1 MDNTMIDNIVSIL
14 KSGKSLPSS
23 YQEVLF
29 PVNNKEYTL
38 QYKDKKS
45 KEQILSVGDEPQAV
59 PFQIEKEFNCTD
71 GEWQNLLICGDN
83 YQALKTI
90 YENRDELIQDKVK
103 GKVKLIYIDPPF
115 ATDNDFVSKDG
126 AKAYSDKVKDAEF
139 IEFLRE
145 RLILAKEILAPDGTI
160 YVHLDSKKSHYIKVI
175 LDEIFTEFEFAEIMW
190 LCGLMGSGNY
200 YPKAHEVIYC
210 YKAKGATFNP
220 PHRLGLSTRITKAL
234 QKDENGWYYTRGR
247 EGTPGGPNAKRYL
260 KTYVC
265 DNPDFTK
272 QQAINYANETRK
284 QTAWSVWIGK
294 KDLAK
299 AYNDYPVGTYAYRAN
314 KSVDYPTQKPIEL
327 LERIINASS
336 NPGDIVMDFFAGSG
350 TTLVAAEKLGR
361 RWIGC
366 DIGKLSIYTIQR
378 RLLTMGRQA
387 EPFCLVN
394 AGCYNLNAVFELE
407 KEKYYTFV
415 LDLFHIDRKKY
426 RINGITVDG
435 KRRGDW
441 VKVFTIVNQYRSRKN
456 EAIIRNMSNELV
468 FNNGETEMDKL
479 PTFKEIVAF
488 IKKSMQ
494 EANISGNELT
504 AVNIEKING
513 KFTGLLRKKRTSA
526 GFESKVKGPIS
537 MNTTDMERSSARYSS
552 LRNGVVVFY
561 TNSYDT
567 EISADEKEVLDQFR
581 DDFPGKLFKQKN
593 VFDFKTP
600 LNIVFTTRDPEFKF
614 VEVLTKTSVAQKID
628 AWVKS
633 RDVGFYK
640 ISYLLKRGSHP
651 KEFNPDFFIK
661 VGNRIAVIE
670 TKMNNDITLENYSKM
685 VDAKKHF
692 ATLNEELQKI
702 NSDIRYSFNILS
714 PSSYPDFEAKLIDGS
729 YFSGFNS
736 EIEIQLQE
744 TYKNKNDTT
753 F

>member
-1 MDNTMIDNIVSIL
+1 MDITMIDNIVNIL

-38 QYKDKKS
+38 QYKDKKL

-59 PFQIEKEFNCTD
+59 PFQIEKEFNCSNT
-71 GEWQNLLICGDN
+71 EWRNLLICGDN

-90 YENRDELIQDKVK
+90 YENKDELIKDKVK
-103 GKVKLIYIDPPF
+103 GKVNLIYIDPPF

-175 LDEIFTEFEFAEIMW
+175 LDEIFAEFEFAEIMW

-247 EGTPGGPNAKRYL
+247 EGTPGGPNAKRCL

-265 DNPDFTK
+265 DNPNFTK
-272 QQAINYANETRK
+272 EQAIDYANETRK

-378 RLLTMGRQA
+378 RLLTMGVQA
-387 EPFCLVN
+387 KPFCLVN
-394 AGCYNLNAVFELE
+394 AGCYNLNAVFELG
-407 KEKYYTFV
+407 KEKYYNFV
-415 LDLFHIDRKKY
+415 LDLFHIDKKKY
-426 RINGITVDG
+426 SINGIPVDG

-441 VKVFTIVNQYRSRKN
+441 VKVFTFQDFEDNT
-456 EAIIRNMSNELV
+456 AIDIGYLNELHTQIGGKIGKRFYLIAPEMNVDIIGDYYKIGDVKYYLLRIPYQVIAELHKLEFKKLQQPNNKEKVNSIENSVGFYFNEMPEVKTHLECDDKKVNIVIDSVASPYIKLDKNNKVIEDILAMVLIDSSDNNNFIMQDV
-468 FNNGETEMDKL
+468 FFADDIKTDNGYLVTIDKSGL
-479 PTFKEIVAF
+479 LSKR
-488 IKKSMQ
+488 IKV
-494 EANISGNELT
+494 IYIDIFGNE
-504 AVNIEKING
+504 
-513 KFTGLLRKKRTSA
+513 F
-526 GFESKVKGPIS
+526 
-537 MNTTDMERSSARYSS
+537 
-552 LRNGVVVFY
+552 
-561 TNSYDT
+561 
-567 EISADEKEVLDQFR
+567 KEVL
-581 DDFPGKLFKQKN
+581 
-593 VFDFKTP
+593 
-600 LNIVFTTRDPEFKF
+600 
-614 VEVLTKTSVAQKID
+614 EV
-628 AWVKS
+628 
-633 RDVGFYK
+633 
-640 ISYLLKRGSHP
+640 
-651 KEFNPDFFIK
+651 
-661 VGNRIAVIE
+661 
-670 TKMNNDITLENYSKM
+670 
-685 VDAKKHF
+685 
-692 ATLNEELQKI
+692 
-702 NSDIRYSFNILS
+702 
-714 PSSYPDFEAKLIDGS
+714 
-729 YFSGFNS
+729 
-736 EIEIQLQE
+736 
-744 TYKNKNDTT
+744 
-753 F
+753 

>member
-1 MDNTMIDNIVSIL
+1 MDNVIIDNIVSIL
-14 KSGKSLPSS
+14 KSGKNLPSS
-23 YQEVLF
+23 YQEILF

-45 KEQILSVGDEPQAV
+45 KEQILSVGEEPQAV
-59 PFQIEKEFNCTD
+59 PFQIEKEFNCNDT
-71 GEWQNLLICGDN
+71 EWKNLLICGDN

-90 YENRDELIQDKVK
+90 YENRDELIRDKVK
-103 GKVKLIYIDPPF
+103 DKVKLIYIDPPF

-220 PHRLGLSTRITKAL
+220 PYRLGLSTRITKAL

-265 DNPDFTK
+265 DNPSFTK
-272 QQAINYANETRK
+272 QQAIDYANETRK

-327 LERIINASS
+327 LERIVNASS

-378 RLLTMGRQA
+378 RLLTMGKLS

-394 AGCYNLNAVFELE
+394 AGCYNLNAVFKLE
-407 KEKYYTFV
+407 KEKYYNFV
-415 LDLFHIDRKKY
+415 LDLFHIDKKKY
-426 RINGITVDG
+426 SINGISVDG

-441 VKVFTIVNQYRSRKN
+441 VKVFTFQDFEDNT
-456 EAIIRNMSNELV
+456 AIDVAYLNELHIQIGGRIGKRFYLIAPEMNV
-468 FNNGETEMDKL
+468 DIIGDYYKIGDVKYYLLRIPYQIIAELHKLEFKKLQQPNNKEKVNSIENSVGFYFNEMPEVKTRLECDDKKVNIVIDSVASPYIKL
-479 PTFKEIVAF
+479 DKNNKEIKEILEMVLIDSSDNNNF
-488 IKKSMQ
+488 IMQDVFFADDIKTENGYLVTIDKS
-494 EANISGNELT
+494 NLLSKHIKVIYIDIFGNE
-504 AVNIEKING
+504 
-513 KFTGLLRKKRTSA
+513 F
-526 GFESKVKGPIS
+526 
-537 MNTTDMERSSARYSS
+537 
-552 LRNGVVVFY
+552 
-561 TNSYDT
+561 
-567 EISADEKEVLDQFR
+567 KEVL
-581 DDFPGKLFKQKN
+581 
-593 VFDFKTP
+593 
-600 LNIVFTTRDPEFKF
+600 
-614 VEVLTKTSVAQKID
+614 EV
-628 AWVKS
+628 
-633 RDVGFYK
+633 
-640 ISYLLKRGSHP
+640 
-651 KEFNPDFFIK
+651 
-661 VGNRIAVIE
+661 
-670 TKMNNDITLENYSKM
+670 
-685 VDAKKHF
+685 
-692 ATLNEELQKI
+692 
-702 NSDIRYSFNILS
+702 
-714 PSSYPDFEAKLIDGS
+714 
-729 YFSGFNS
+729 
-736 EIEIQLQE
+736 
-744 TYKNKNDTT
+744 
-753 F
+753 

>member
-59 PFQIEKEFNCTD
+59 PFQIEKEFNCAD
-71 GEWQNLLICGDN
+71 VEWKNLLICGDN

-90 YENRDELIQDKVK
+90 YENRDELIKDKVK

-175 LDEIFTEFEFAEIMW
+175 LDEIFAEFEFAEIMW

-247 EGTPGGPNAKRYL
+247 EGTPGGPNAKRCL

-265 DNPDFTK
+265 DNPNFTK
-272 QQAINYANETRK
+272 QQAIDYANETRK

-294 KDLAK
+294 KELAK

-394 AGCYNLNAVFELE
+394 AGCYNLDAVFELE
-407 KEKYYTFV
+407 KEKYYNFV

-426 RINGITVDG
+426 SINGIPVDG

-441 VKVFTIVNQYRSRKN
+441 VKVFTFQDFEDNT
-456 EAIIRNMSNELV
+456 AIDIGYLNELHTQIGGKIGKRFYLIAPEMNVDIIGDYYKIGDVKYYLLRIPYQVIAELHKLEFKKLQQPNNKEKVNSIENSVGFYFNEMPEVKTHLECDDKTVNIVIDSVASPYIKLDKNNKVIEDILAMVLIDSSDNNNFIMQDV
-468 FNNGETEMDKL
+468 FFADDIKTDNGYLVTIDKSGL
-479 PTFKEIVAF
+479 LSKR
-488 IKKSMQ
+488 IKV
-494 EANISGNELT
+494 IYIDIFGNE
-504 AVNIEKING
+504 
-513 KFTGLLRKKRTSA
+513 F
-526 GFESKVKGPIS
+526 
-537 MNTTDMERSSARYSS
+537 
-552 LRNGVVVFY
+552 
-561 TNSYDT
+561 
-567 EISADEKEVLDQFR
+567 KEVL
-581 DDFPGKLFKQKN
+581 
-593 VFDFKTP
+593 
-600 LNIVFTTRDPEFKF
+600 
-614 VEVLTKTSVAQKID
+614 EV
-628 AWVKS
+628 
-633 RDVGFYK
+633 
-640 ISYLLKRGSHP
+640 
-651 KEFNPDFFIK
+651 
-661 VGNRIAVIE
+661 
-670 TKMNNDITLENYSKM
+670 
-685 VDAKKHF
+685 
-692 ATLNEELQKI
+692 
-702 NSDIRYSFNILS
+702 
-714 PSSYPDFEAKLIDGS
+714 
-729 YFSGFNS
+729 
-736 EIEIQLQE
+736 
-744 TYKNKNDTT
+744 
-753 F
+753 

>member
-59 PFQIEKEFNCTD
+59 PFQIEKEFNCAD
-71 GEWQNLLICGDN
+71 AEWKNLLICGDN

-90 YENRDELIQDKVK
+90 YENRDELIKDKVK

-175 LDEIFTEFEFAEIMW
+175 LDEIFAEFEFAEIMW

-247 EGTPGGPNAKRYL
+247 EGTPGGPNAKRCL

-272 QQAINYANETRK
+272 QQAIDYANETRK

-426 RINGITVDG
+426 RINGIPVDG

-441 VKVFTIVNQYRSRKN
+441 VKVFTFQDFEDNT
-456 EAIIRNMSNELV
+456 AIDVGYLNELHAQIGGKIGKRFYLIAPEMNV
-468 FNNGETEMDKL
+468 DIIGDYYKIDDVKYYLLRIPYQVIAELHKLEFKKLQQPNNKEKVNSIENSVGFYFNEMPEVKTHLECDDK
-479 PTFKEIVAF
+479 K
-488 IKKSMQ
+488 
-494 EANISGNELT
+494 ANIVIDSVASPYIKLDKNNKVIEEILAMVLIDSSDNNNFIMQDVFFADDIKTENGYLVTIDKSSLLSKRIKVIYIDIFGNE
-504 AVNIEKING
+504 
-513 KFTGLLRKKRTSA
+513 F
-526 GFESKVKGPIS
+526 
-537 MNTTDMERSSARYSS
+537 
-552 LRNGVVVFY
+552 
-561 TNSYDT
+561 
-567 EISADEKEVLDQFR
+567 KEVL
-581 DDFPGKLFKQKN
+581 
-593 VFDFKTP
+593 
-600 LNIVFTTRDPEFKF
+600 
-614 VEVLTKTSVAQKID
+614 EV
-628 AWVKS
+628 
-633 RDVGFYK
+633 
-640 ISYLLKRGSHP
+640 
-651 KEFNPDFFIK
+651 
-661 VGNRIAVIE
+661 
-670 TKMNNDITLENYSKM
+670 
-685 VDAKKHF
+685 
-692 ATLNEELQKI
+692 
-702 NSDIRYSFNILS
+702 
-714 PSSYPDFEAKLIDGS
+714 
-729 YFSGFNS
+729 
-736 EIEIQLQE
+736 
-744 TYKNKNDTT
+744 
-753 F
+753 

>member
-1 MDNTMIDNIVSIL
+1 MDNNIIDNIVSIL
-14 KSGKSLPSS
+14 KSGKNLPSS
-23 YQEVLF
+23 YQEILF

-45 KEQILSVGDEPQAV
+45 KEQILSVGEEPQAV
-59 PFQIEKEFNCTD
+59 PFQIEKEFNCND
-71 GEWQNLLICGDN
+71 IDWKNILICGDN

-90 YENRDELIQDKVK
+90 YENKDELIRDKVK
-103 GKVKLIYIDPPF
+103 DKVKLIYIDPPF

-145 RLILAKEILAPDGTI
+145 RLILAKEILAPNGTI

-175 LDEIFTEFEFAEIMW
+175 LDEIFTEFEFAEIIW
-190 LCGLMGSGNY
+190 LCGLMGNGNY
-200 YPKAHEVIYC
+200 FPKAHEVIYC

-265 DNPDFTK
+265 DNPSFTK
-272 QQAINYANETRK
+272 QQAIDYANETRK

-378 RLLTMGRQA
+378 RLLTMERPA

-407 KEKYYTFV
+407 KEKYYNFV
-415 LDLFHIDRKKY
+415 LDLFHIDKKKY
-426 RINGITVDG
+426 SINGIPVDG

-441 VKVFTIVNQYRSRKN
+441 VKVFTFQDFEDNT
-456 EAIIRNMSNELV
+456 AIDVAYLNELHTQIGGKIGKRFYLIAPEMNV
-468 FNNGETEMDKL
+468 DIIGDYYKIDDVKYYLLRIPYQIIAELHKLEFKKLQQPNNKEKVNSIENSVGFYFNEMPEVKTHLECDDKKVNIVIDSVASPYIKL
-479 PTFKEIVAF
+479 DKNNKEIKEILAMVLIDSSDNNNF
-488 IKKSMQ
+488 IMQDVFFADDIKTENGYLVTIDKSSLQ
-494 EANISGNELT
+494 SKHIKVIYIDIFGNE
-504 AVNIEKING
+504 
-513 KFTGLLRKKRTSA
+513 F
-526 GFESKVKGPIS
+526 
-537 MNTTDMERSSARYSS
+537 
-552 LRNGVVVFY
+552 
-561 TNSYDT
+561 
-567 EISADEKEVLDQFR
+567 KEVL
-581 DDFPGKLFKQKN
+581 G
-593 VFDFKTP
+593 
-600 LNIVFTTRDPEFKF
+600 E
-614 VEVLTKTSVAQKID
+614 
-628 AWVKS
+628 
-633 RDVGFYK
+633 
-640 ISYLLKRGSHP
+640 
-651 KEFNPDFFIK
+651 
-661 VGNRIAVIE
+661 
-670 TKMNNDITLENYSKM
+670 
-685 VDAKKHF
+685 
-692 ATLNEELQKI
+692 
-702 NSDIRYSFNILS
+702 
-714 PSSYPDFEAKLIDGS
+714 
-729 YFSGFNS
+729 
-736 EIEIQLQE
+736 
-744 TYKNKNDTT
+744 
-753 F
+753 

>member
-59 PFQIEKEFNCTD
+59 PFQIEKEFNCAD
-71 GEWQNLLICGDN
+71 AEWKNLLICGDN

-90 YENRDELIQDKVK
+90 YENRDELIKDKVK

-175 LDEIFTEFEFAEIMW
+175 LDEIFAEFEFAEIMW

-247 EGTPGGPNAKRYL
+247 EGTPGGPNAKRCL

-265 DNPDFTK
+265 DNPNFTK
-272 QQAINYANETRK
+272 QQAIDYANETRK

-294 KDLAK
+294 KELAK

-407 KEKYYTFV
+407 REKYYNFV

-426 RINGITVDG
+426 SINGIPVDG

-441 VKVFTIVNQYRSRKN
+441 VKVFTFQDFEDNT
-456 EAIIRNMSNELV
+456 AIDIGYLNELHTQIGGKIGKRFYLIAPEMNVDIIGDYYKIGDVKYYLLRIPYQVIAELHKLEFKKLQQPNNKEKVNSIENSVGFYFNEMPEVKTHLECDDKKVNIVIDSVASPYIKLDKNNKVIEDILAMVLVDSSDNNNFIMQDV
-468 FNNGETEMDKL
+468 FFADDIKTDNGYLVTIDKSGL
-479 PTFKEIVAF
+479 LSKR
-488 IKKSMQ
+488 IKV
-494 EANISGNELT
+494 IYIDIFGNE
-504 AVNIEKING
+504 
-513 KFTGLLRKKRTSA
+513 F
-526 GFESKVKGPIS
+526 
-537 MNTTDMERSSARYSS
+537 
-552 LRNGVVVFY
+552 
-561 TNSYDT
+561 
-567 EISADEKEVLDQFR
+567 KEVL
-581 DDFPGKLFKQKN
+581 
-593 VFDFKTP
+593 
-600 LNIVFTTRDPEFKF
+600 
-614 VEVLTKTSVAQKID
+614 EV
-628 AWVKS
+628 
-633 RDVGFYK
+633 
-640 ISYLLKRGSHP
+640 
-651 KEFNPDFFIK
+651 
-661 VGNRIAVIE
+661 
-670 TKMNNDITLENYSKM
+670 
-685 VDAKKHF
+685 
-692 ATLNEELQKI
+692 
-702 NSDIRYSFNILS
+702 
-714 PSSYPDFEAKLIDGS
+714 
-729 YFSGFNS
+729 
-736 EIEIQLQE
+736 
-744 TYKNKNDTT
+744 
-753 F
+753 

>member
-1 MDNTMIDNIVSIL
+1 MDNVVVENIISIL
-14 KSGKSLPSS
+14 QSGKSLPSS

-59 PFQIEKEFNCTD
+59 PFQIEKEFNCSD
-71 GEWQNLLICGDN
+71 VKWKNLLICGDN
-83 YQALKTI
+83 YQALKTM
-90 YENRDELIQDKVK
+90 YENKDELIKDKVK

-175 LDEIFTEFEFAEIMW
+175 LDEIFAEFEFAEIMW

-247 EGTPGGPNAKRYL
+247 EGTPGGPNAKRCL

-265 DNPDFTK
+265 DNPNFTK
-272 QQAINYANETRK
+272 QQAIDYANETRK
-284 QTAWSVWIGK
+284 QPAWSVWIGK

-378 RLLTMGRQA
+378 RLLITGVQA
-387 EPFCLVN
+387 KPFCLVN
-394 AGCYNLNAVFELE
+394 AGCYNLNSVFELE
-407 KEKYYTFV
+407 KEKYYNFV

-426 RINGITVDG
+426 SINGIPVDG

-441 VKVFTIVNQYRSRKN
+441 VKVFTFQDFDDNT
-456 EAIIRNMSNELV
+456 AIDVGYLNELHTQIGSKIGRRFYLIAPEMNV
-468 FNNGETEMDKL
+468 DIIGDYYKIGDVKYYLLRIPYQVIAELHKLEFKKLQQPNNKEKVNSIENSVGFYFNEMPEVKTHLECD
-479 PTFKEIVAF
+479 A
-488 IKKSMQ
+488 KK
-494 EANISGNELT
+494 ANIVIDSVASPYIKLDKNNKVIDEILAMVLIDSSDNNNFIMQDVFFADDIKTDSGYLVTINKSNLLSKRIKVIYIDIFGNE
-504 AVNIEKING
+504 
-513 KFTGLLRKKRTSA
+513 F
-526 GFESKVKGPIS
+526 
-537 MNTTDMERSSARYSS
+537 
-552 LRNGVVVFY
+552 
-561 TNSYDT
+561 
-567 EISADEKEVLDQFR
+567 KEVL
-581 DDFPGKLFKQKN
+581 
-593 VFDFKTP
+593 
-600 LNIVFTTRDPEFKF
+600 
-614 VEVLTKTSVAQKID
+614 EV
-628 AWVKS
+628 
-633 RDVGFYK
+633 
-640 ISYLLKRGSHP
+640 
-651 KEFNPDFFIK
+651 
-661 VGNRIAVIE
+661 
-670 TKMNNDITLENYSKM
+670 
-685 VDAKKHF
+685 
-692 ATLNEELQKI
+692 
-702 NSDIRYSFNILS
+702 
-714 PSSYPDFEAKLIDGS
+714 
-729 YFSGFNS
+729 
-736 EIEIQLQE
+736 
-744 TYKNKNDTT
+744 
-753 F
+753 

>member
-1 MDNTMIDNIVSIL
+1 MDITMIDNIVSIL

-59 PFQIEKEFNCTD
+59 PFQIEKEFNCANT
-71 GEWQNLLICGDN
+71 EWKNLLICGDN

-90 YENRDELIQDKVK
+90 YENRDELIKDKVK

-145 RLILAKEILAPDGTI
+145 RLILAKEILAPNGTI

-175 LDEIFTEFEFAEIMW
+175 LDEIFAEFEFAEIMW

-210 YKAKGATFNP
+210 YRAKGATFNP

-247 EGTPGGPNAKRYL
+247 EGTPGGPNAKRCL

-265 DNPDFTK
+265 DNPNFTK
-272 QQAINYANETRK
+272 EQAIDYANETRK

-407 KEKYYTFV
+407 KEKYYNFV

-426 RINGITVDG
+426 SISGIPVDG

-441 VKVFTIVNQYRSRKN
+441 VKVFTFQDFEDNT
-456 EAIIRNMSNELV
+456 AIDIEYLNELHTQIGGKIGKRFYLIAPEMNVDIIGDYYKIGDIKYYLLRIPYQVIAELHKLEFKKLQQPNNKEKVNSIENSVGFYFNEMPEVKTHLECDDKKVNIVIDSVASPYIKLDKNNKVIEDILAMVLIDSSDNNNFIMQDV
-468 FNNGETEMDKL
+468 FFADDIKSDTGYLVTIDKSGL
-479 PTFKEIVAF
+479 LSKR
-488 IKKSMQ
+488 IKV
-494 EANISGNELT
+494 IYIDIFGNE
-504 AVNIEKING
+504 
-513 KFTGLLRKKRTSA
+513 F
-526 GFESKVKGPIS
+526 
-537 MNTTDMERSSARYSS
+537 
-552 LRNGVVVFY
+552 
-561 TNSYDT
+561 
-567 EISADEKEVLDQFR
+567 KEVL
-581 DDFPGKLFKQKN
+581 
-593 VFDFKTP
+593 
-600 LNIVFTTRDPEFKF
+600 
-614 VEVLTKTSVAQKID
+614 EV
-628 AWVKS
+628 
-633 RDVGFYK
+633 
-640 ISYLLKRGSHP
+640 
-651 KEFNPDFFIK
+651 
-661 VGNRIAVIE
+661 
-670 TKMNNDITLENYSKM
+670 
-685 VDAKKHF
+685 
-692 ATLNEELQKI
+692 
-702 NSDIRYSFNILS
+702 
-714 PSSYPDFEAKLIDGS
+714 
-729 YFSGFNS
+729 
-736 EIEIQLQE
+736 
-744 TYKNKNDTT
+744 
-753 F
+753 

>member
-1 MDNTMIDNIVSIL
+1 MDITMIDNIVSIL

-59 PFQIEKEFNCTD
+59 PFQIEKEFNCANT
-71 GEWQNLLICGDN
+71 EWKNLLICGDN

-90 YENRDELIQDKVK
+90 YENRDELIKDKVK

-175 LDEIFTEFEFAEIMW
+175 LDEIFAEIEFAEIMW

-210 YKAKGATFNP
+210 YRAKGATFNP

-247 EGTPGGPNAKRYL
+247 EGTPGGPNAKRCL

-265 DNPDFTK
+265 DNPNFTK
-272 QQAINYANETRK
+272 EQAIDYANETRK

-407 KEKYYTFV
+407 KEKYYNFV

-426 RINGITVDG
+426 SINGIPVDG

-441 VKVFTIVNQYRSRKN
+441 VKVFTFQDFEDNT
-456 EAIIRNMSNELV
+456 AIDIEYLNELHTQIGGKIGKRFYLIAPEMNVDIIGDYYKIGDVKYYLLRIPYQVIAELHKLEFKKLQQPNNKEKVNSIENSVGFYFNEMPEVKTHLECDDKKVNIVIDSVASPYIKLDKNNKVIEDILAMVLIDSSDNNNFIMQDV
-468 FNNGETEMDKL
+468 FFADDIKNDNGYLVTIDKSGL
-479 PTFKEIVAF
+479 LSKR
-488 IKKSMQ
+488 IKV
-494 EANISGNELT
+494 IYIDIFGNE
-504 AVNIEKING
+504 
-513 KFTGLLRKKRTSA
+513 F
-526 GFESKVKGPIS
+526 
-537 MNTTDMERSSARYSS
+537 
-552 LRNGVVVFY
+552 
-561 TNSYDT
+561 
-567 EISADEKEVLDQFR
+567 KEVL
-581 DDFPGKLFKQKN
+581 
-593 VFDFKTP
+593 
-600 LNIVFTTRDPEFKF
+600 
-614 VEVLTKTSVAQKID
+614 EV
-628 AWVKS
+628 
-633 RDVGFYK
+633 
-640 ISYLLKRGSHP
+640 
-651 KEFNPDFFIK
+651 
-661 VGNRIAVIE
+661 
-670 TKMNNDITLENYSKM
+670 
-685 VDAKKHF
+685 
-692 ATLNEELQKI
+692 
-702 NSDIRYSFNILS
+702 
-714 PSSYPDFEAKLIDGS
+714 
-729 YFSGFNS
+729 
-736 EIEIQLQE
+736 
-744 TYKNKNDTT
+744 
-753 F
+753 

>member
-1 MDNTMIDNIVSIL
+1 MDNAMIDNIVSIL

-59 PFQIEKEFNCTD
+59 PFQIEKEFNCAD
-71 GEWQNLLICGDN
+71 AEWKNLLICGDN

-90 YENRDELIQDKVK
+90 YENRDELIKDKVK

-160 YVHLDSKKSHYIKVI
+160 YVHLNSKKSHYIKVI
-175 LDEIFTEFEFAEIMW
+175 LDEIFAEFEFAEIMW

-247 EGTPGGPNAKRYL
+247 EGTPGGPNAKRCL

-265 DNPDFTK
+265 DNPNFTK
-272 QQAINYANETRK
+272 QQAIDYANETRK

-294 KDLAK
+294 KELAK

-378 RLLTMGRQA
+378 RLLTMGKQA

-394 AGCYNLNAVFELE
+394 AGCYNLDAVFELE
-407 KEKYYTFV
+407 KEKYYNFV

-426 RINGITVDG
+426 SINGISVDG

-441 VKVFTIVNQYRSRKN
+441 VKVFTFQDFEDNT
-456 EAIIRNMSNELV
+456 AIDIGYLNELHTQIGGKIGKRFYLIAPEMNVDIIGDYYKIGDVKYYLLRIPYQVIAELHKLEFKKLQQPNNKEKVNSIENSVGFYFNEMPEVKTHLECDDKKVNIVIDSVASPYIKLDKNNKVIEDILAMVLIDSSDNNNFIMQDV
-468 FNNGETEMDKL
+468 FFADDIKTDNGYLVTIDKSGL
-479 PTFKEIVAF
+479 LSKR
-488 IKKSMQ
+488 IKV
-494 EANISGNELT
+494 IYIDIFGNE
-504 AVNIEKING
+504 
-513 KFTGLLRKKRTSA
+513 F
-526 GFESKVKGPIS
+526 
-537 MNTTDMERSSARYSS
+537 
-552 LRNGVVVFY
+552 
-561 TNSYDT
+561 
-567 EISADEKEVLDQFR
+567 KEVL
-581 DDFPGKLFKQKN
+581 
-593 VFDFKTP
+593 
-600 LNIVFTTRDPEFKF
+600 
-614 VEVLTKTSVAQKID
+614 EV
-628 AWVKS
+628 
-633 RDVGFYK
+633 
-640 ISYLLKRGSHP
+640 
-651 KEFNPDFFIK
+651 
-661 VGNRIAVIE
+661 
-670 TKMNNDITLENYSKM
+670 
-685 VDAKKHF
+685 
-692 ATLNEELQKI
+692 
-702 NSDIRYSFNILS
+702 
-714 PSSYPDFEAKLIDGS
+714 
-729 YFSGFNS
+729 
-736 EIEIQLQE
+736 
-744 TYKNKNDTT
+744 
-753 F
+753 

>member
-59 PFQIEKEFNCTD
+59 PFQIEKEFNCADT
-71 GEWQNLLICGDN
+71 EWKNLLICGDN

-90 YENRDELIQDKVK
+90 YENRDELIRDKVK

-115 ATDNDFVSKDG
+115 ATDNDFVSKEG

-175 LDEIFTEFEFAEIMW
+175 LDEIFAEFEFAEIIW

-247 EGTPGGPNAKRYL
+247 EGTPGGPNAKRCL

-265 DNPDFTK
+265 DNPNFTK
-272 QQAINYANETRK
+272 QQAIDYANETRK

-294 KDLAK
+294 KELAK

-378 RLLTMGRQA
+378 RLLTMGKHA
-387 EPFCLVN
+387 KPFCLVN
-394 AGCYNLNAVFELE
+394 AGCYNLTAVFDLE
-407 KEKYYTFV
+407 KEKYYNFV

-426 RINGITVDG
+426 SINGIPVDG

-441 VKVFTIVNQYRSRKN
+441 VKVFTFQDFEDNT
-456 EAIIRNMSNELV
+456 AIDVGYLNELHAQIGGKIGKRFYLIAPEMNVDIIGDYYKIGDVKYYLLRIPYQVIAELHKLEFKKLQQPNNKEKVNSIENSVGFYFNEMPEVKTHLECDGKKVNIVIDSVTSPYIKLDKNNKVIEDILAMVLIDTSDNNNFIMQDV
-468 FNNGETEMDKL
+468 FFADDIKTENGYVVTINKSDLRTKR
-479 PTFKEIVAF
+479 
-488 IKKSMQ
+488 IKV
-494 EANISGNELT
+494 IYIDIFGNE
-504 AVNIEKING
+504 
-513 KFTGLLRKKRTSA
+513 F
-526 GFESKVKGPIS
+526 
-537 MNTTDMERSSARYSS
+537 
-552 LRNGVVVFY
+552 
-561 TNSYDT
+561 
-567 EISADEKEVLDQFR
+567 KEVL
-581 DDFPGKLFKQKN
+581 
-593 VFDFKTP
+593 
-600 LNIVFTTRDPEFKF
+600 
-614 VEVLTKTSVAQKID
+614 EV
-628 AWVKS
+628 
-633 RDVGFYK
+633 
-640 ISYLLKRGSHP
+640 
-651 KEFNPDFFIK
+651 
-661 VGNRIAVIE
+661 
-670 TKMNNDITLENYSKM
+670 
-685 VDAKKHF
+685 
-692 ATLNEELQKI
+692 
-702 NSDIRYSFNILS
+702 
-714 PSSYPDFEAKLIDGS
+714 
-729 YFSGFNS
+729 
-736 EIEIQLQE
+736 
-744 TYKNKNDTT
+744 
-753 F
+753 

>member
-14 KSGKSLPSS
+14 KSGKSLPPS

-59 PFQIEKEFNCTD
+59 PFQIEKEFNCADT
-71 GEWQNLLICGDN
+71 EWKNLLICGDN

-90 YENRDELIQDKVK
+90 YENRDELIRDKVK

-115 ATDNDFVSKDG
+115 ATDNDFVSKEG

-175 LDEIFTEFEFAEIMW
+175 LDEIFAEFEFAEIIW

-210 YKAKGATFNP
+210 YKSKGATFNP

-234 QKDENGWYYTRGR
+234 QKDDNGWYYTRGR
-247 EGTPGGPNAKRYL
+247 EGTPGGPNAKRCL

-265 DNPDFTK
+265 DNPNFTK
-272 QQAINYANETRK
+272 QQAIDYANETRK

-294 KDLAK
+294 KELAK

-378 RLLTMGRQA
+378 RLLTMGKQV

-394 AGCYNLNAVFELE
+394 AGCYNLTAVFDLE
-407 KEKYYTFV
+407 KEKYYNFV

-426 RINGITVDG
+426 NINGIPVDG

-441 VKVFTIVNQYRSRKN
+441 VKVFTFHDFEDNT
-456 EAIIRNMSNELV
+456 AIDVGYLNELHAQIGGKIGKRFYLIAPEMNV
-468 FNNGETEMDKL
+468 DIIGDYYKIGDVKYYLLRIPYQVIAELHKLEFKKLQQPNNKEKVNSIENSVGFYFNEMPEVKTHLECDDKKVNIVIDSVTSPYIKL
-479 PTFKEIVAF
+479 DKNNKVIKEILAMVLIDTSDNNNF
-488 IKKSMQ
+488 IMQDVFFADDIKTENGYVVTINKSDLRTKR
-494 EANISGNELT
+494 IKVIYIDIFGNE
-504 AVNIEKING
+504 
-513 KFTGLLRKKRTSA
+513 F
-526 GFESKVKGPIS
+526 
-537 MNTTDMERSSARYSS
+537 
-552 LRNGVVVFY
+552 
-561 TNSYDT
+561 
-567 EISADEKEVLDQFR
+567 KEVL
-581 DDFPGKLFKQKN
+581 
-593 VFDFKTP
+593 
-600 LNIVFTTRDPEFKF
+600 
-614 VEVLTKTSVAQKID
+614 EV
-628 AWVKS
+628 
-633 RDVGFYK
+633 
-640 ISYLLKRGSHP
+640 
-651 KEFNPDFFIK
+651 
-661 VGNRIAVIE
+661 
-670 TKMNNDITLENYSKM
+670 
-685 VDAKKHF
+685 
-692 ATLNEELQKI
+692 
-702 NSDIRYSFNILS
+702 
-714 PSSYPDFEAKLIDGS
+714 
-729 YFSGFNS
+729 
-736 EIEIQLQE
+736 
-744 TYKNKNDTT
+744 
-753 F
+753 

>member
-1 MDNTMIDNIVSIL
+1 MIDNIVSIL

-441 VKVFTIVNQYRSRKN
+441 VKVFTFQDFEDNT
-456 EAIIRNMSNELV
+456 AIDVGYLNELHAQISGKIGKRFYLIAPEMNV
-468 FNNGETEMDKL
+468 DIIGDYYKIDDVKYYLLRIPYQVIAELHKLEFKKLQQPNNKEKVNSIENSVGFYFNEMPEVKTHLECDDK
-479 PTFKEIVAF
+479 K
-488 IKKSMQ
+488 
-494 EANISGNELT
+494 ANIVIDSVASPYIKLDKNNKVIEEILAMVLIDSSDNNNFIMQDVFFADDIKTESGYLVTIDKSSLLSKRIKVIYIDIFGNE
-504 AVNIEKING
+504 
-513 KFTGLLRKKRTSA
+513 F
-526 GFESKVKGPIS
+526 
-537 MNTTDMERSSARYSS
+537 
-552 LRNGVVVFY
+552 
-561 TNSYDT
+561 
-567 EISADEKEVLDQFR
+567 KEVL
-581 DDFPGKLFKQKN
+581 
-593 VFDFKTP
+593 
-600 LNIVFTTRDPEFKF
+600 
-614 VEVLTKTSVAQKID
+614 EV
-628 AWVKS
+628 
-633 RDVGFYK
+633 
-640 ISYLLKRGSHP
+640 
-651 KEFNPDFFIK
+651 
-661 VGNRIAVIE
+661 
-670 TKMNNDITLENYSKM
+670 
-685 VDAKKHF
+685 
-692 ATLNEELQKI
+692 
-702 NSDIRYSFNILS
+702 
-714 PSSYPDFEAKLIDGS
+714 
-729 YFSGFNS
+729 
-736 EIEIQLQE
+736 
-744 TYKNKNDTT
+744 
-753 F
+753 

>member
-145 RLILAKEILAPDGTI
+145 RLILAKEILASDGTI

-441 VKVFTIVNQYRSRKN
+441 VKVFTFQDFEDNT
-456 EAIIRNMSNELV
+456 AIDVGYLNELHAQIGGKIGKRFYLIAPEMNV
-468 FNNGETEMDKL
+468 DIIGDYYKIDDVKYYLLRIPYQVIAELHKLEFKKLQQPNNKEKVNSIENSVGFYFNEMPEVKTHLECDDK
-479 PTFKEIVAF
+479 K
-488 IKKSMQ
+488 
-494 EANISGNELT
+494 ANIVIDSVASPYIKLDKNNKVIEEILAMVLIDSSDNNNFIMQDVFFADDIKTESGYLVTIDKSSLLSKRIKVIYIDIFGNE
-504 AVNIEKING
+504 
-513 KFTGLLRKKRTSA
+513 F
-526 GFESKVKGPIS
+526 
-537 MNTTDMERSSARYSS
+537 
-552 LRNGVVVFY
+552 
-561 TNSYDT
+561 
-567 EISADEKEVLDQFR
+567 KEVL
-581 DDFPGKLFKQKN
+581 
-593 VFDFKTP
+593 
-600 LNIVFTTRDPEFKF
+600 
-614 VEVLTKTSVAQKID
+614 EV
-628 AWVKS
+628 
-633 RDVGFYK
+633 
-640 ISYLLKRGSHP
+640 
-651 KEFNPDFFIK
+651 
-661 VGNRIAVIE
+661 
-670 TKMNNDITLENYSKM
+670 
-685 VDAKKHF
+685 
-692 ATLNEELQKI
+692 
-702 NSDIRYSFNILS
+702 
-714 PSSYPDFEAKLIDGS
+714 
-729 YFSGFNS
+729 
-736 EIEIQLQE
+736 
-744 TYKNKNDTT
+744 
-753 F
+753 

>member
-59 PFQIEKEFNCTD
+59 PFQIEKEFNCADT
-71 GEWQNLLICGDN
+71 EWKNLLICGDN

-90 YENRDELIQDKVK
+90 YENRDELIKDKVK

-175 LDEIFTEFEFAEIMW
+175 LDEIFAEFEFAEIMW

-247 EGTPGGPNAKRYL
+247 EGTPGGPNAKRCL

-265 DNPDFTK
+265 DNPNFTK
-272 QQAINYANETRK
+272 QQAIDYANETRK

-407 KEKYYTFV
+407 KEKYYNFV

-426 RINGITVDG
+426 SINGIPVDG

-441 VKVFTIVNQYRSRKN
+441 VKVFTFQDFEDNT
-456 EAIIRNMSNELV
+456 AIDIGYLNELHTQIGGKIGKRFYLIAPEMNVDIIGDYYKIGDVKYYLLRIPYQVIAELHKLEFKKLQQPNNKEKVNSIENSVGFYFNEMPEVKTHLECDDNKVNIVIDSVASPYIKLDKNNKVIEDILAMVLIDSSDNNNFIMQDV
-468 FNNGETEMDKL
+468 FFADDIKTDNGYLVTIDKSGL
-479 PTFKEIVAF
+479 LSKR
-488 IKKSMQ
+488 IKV
-494 EANISGNELT
+494 IYIDIFGNE
-504 AVNIEKING
+504 
-513 KFTGLLRKKRTSA
+513 F
-526 GFESKVKGPIS
+526 
-537 MNTTDMERSSARYSS
+537 
-552 LRNGVVVFY
+552 
-561 TNSYDT
+561 
-567 EISADEKEVLDQFR
+567 KEVL
-581 DDFPGKLFKQKN
+581 
-593 VFDFKTP
+593 
-600 LNIVFTTRDPEFKF
+600 
-614 VEVLTKTSVAQKID
+614 EV
-628 AWVKS
+628 
-633 RDVGFYK
+633 
-640 ISYLLKRGSHP
+640 
-651 KEFNPDFFIK
+651 
-661 VGNRIAVIE
+661 
-670 TKMNNDITLENYSKM
+670 
-685 VDAKKHF
+685 
-692 ATLNEELQKI
+692 
-702 NSDIRYSFNILS
+702 
-714 PSSYPDFEAKLIDGS
+714 
-729 YFSGFNS
+729 
-736 EIEIQLQE
+736 
-744 TYKNKNDTT
+744 
-753 F
+753 

>member
-59 PFQIEKEFNCTD
+59 PFQIEKEFNCAD
-71 GEWQNLLICGDN
+71 AEWKNLLICGDN

-90 YENRDELIQDKVK
+90 YENRDELIKDKVK
-103 GKVKLIYIDPPF
+103 GRVKLIYIDPPF

-175 LDEIFTEFEFAEIMW
+175 LDEIFAEFEFAEIMW

-247 EGTPGGPNAKRYL
+247 EGTPGGPNAKRCL

-265 DNPDFTK
+265 DNPNFTK
-272 QQAINYANETRK
+272 QQAIDYANETRK

-294 KDLAK
+294 KELAK

-394 AGCYNLNAVFELE
+394 AGCYNLDAVFELE
-407 KEKYYTFV
+407 KEKYYNFV
-415 LDLFHIDRKKY
+415 LDLFHIDKKKY
-426 RINGITVDG
+426 SINGIPVDG

-441 VKVFTIVNQYRSRKN
+441 VKVFTFQDFEDNT
-456 EAIIRNMSNELV
+456 AIDIGYLNELHTQIGGKIGKRFYLIAPEMNVDIIGDYYKIGDVKYYLLRIPYQVIAELHKLEFKKLQQPNNKEKVNSIENSVGFYFNEMPEVKTHLECDDKKVNIVIDSVASPYIKLDKNNKVIEDILAMVLIDSSDNNNFIMQDV
-468 FNNGETEMDKL
+468 FFADDIKTDNGYLVTIDKSGL
-479 PTFKEIVAF
+479 LSKR
-488 IKKSMQ
+488 IKV
-494 EANISGNELT
+494 IYIDIFGNE
-504 AVNIEKING
+504 
-513 KFTGLLRKKRTSA
+513 F
-526 GFESKVKGPIS
+526 
-537 MNTTDMERSSARYSS
+537 
-552 LRNGVVVFY
+552 
-561 TNSYDT
+561 
-567 EISADEKEVLDQFR
+567 KEVL
-581 DDFPGKLFKQKN
+581 
-593 VFDFKTP
+593 
-600 LNIVFTTRDPEFKF
+600 
-614 VEVLTKTSVAQKID
+614 EV
-628 AWVKS
+628 
-633 RDVGFYK
+633 
-640 ISYLLKRGSHP
+640 
-651 KEFNPDFFIK
+651 
-661 VGNRIAVIE
+661 
-670 TKMNNDITLENYSKM
+670 
-685 VDAKKHF
+685 
-692 ATLNEELQKI
+692 
-702 NSDIRYSFNILS
+702 
-714 PSSYPDFEAKLIDGS
+714 
-729 YFSGFNS
+729 
-736 EIEIQLQE
+736 
-744 TYKNKNDTT
+744 
-753 F
+753 

>member
-1 MDNTMIDNIVSIL
+1 MDNTIIDNIVSIL
-14 KSGKSLPSS
+14 KSGKSLPPS
-23 YQEVLF
+23 YQEALF

-59 PFQIEKEFNCTD
+59 PFQIEKEFNCV
-71 GEWQNLLICGDN
+71 GAEWRNLLICGDN

-90 YENRDELIQDKVK
+90 YENNDELIRDKVK

-175 LDEIFTEFEFAEIMW
+175 LDEIFSEFEFAEIMW

-247 EGTPGGPNAKRYL
+247 EGTPGGPNAKRCL

-265 DNPDFTK
+265 DNPNYTK
-272 QQAINYANETRK
+272 QQAIDYANETRK

-294 KDLAK
+294 KELAK

-361 RWIGC
+361 KWIGC

-387 EPFCLVN
+387 EPFCSVN
-394 AGCYNLNAVFELE
+394 AGCYNLKAVFALE
-407 KEKYYTFV
+407 KEKYYNFV

-426 RINGITVDG
+426 SINGIPVDG

-441 VKVFTIVNQYRSRKN
+441 VKVFTFQDFEDNT
-456 EAIIRNMSNELV
+456 AIDVGYLNELHTQIGSKIGKRFYLIAPEMNV
-468 FNNGETEMDKL
+468 DIIGDYYKIGDIKYYLLRIPYQVIAELHKLEFKKLQQPNNKEKVNSIENSVGFYFNEMPEVKTHLECDNKKANIIIDSVSSPYIKLDKNN
-479 PTFKEIVAF
+479 KVIEEILAMVLIDSSDNNNF
-488 IKKSMQ
+488 IMQ
-494 EANISGNELT
+494 EVFFADDIKTDNGYVVTIDKNSLQSKRIKVIYIDIFGNE
-504 AVNIEKING
+504 
-513 KFTGLLRKKRTSA
+513 F
-526 GFESKVKGPIS
+526 
-537 MNTTDMERSSARYSS
+537 
-552 LRNGVVVFY
+552 
-561 TNSYDT
+561 
-567 EISADEKEVLDQFR
+567 KEVL
-581 DDFPGKLFKQKN
+581 
-593 VFDFKTP
+593 
-600 LNIVFTTRDPEFKF
+600 
-614 VEVLTKTSVAQKID
+614 EV
-628 AWVKS
+628 
-633 RDVGFYK
+633 
-640 ISYLLKRGSHP
+640 
-651 KEFNPDFFIK
+651 
-661 VGNRIAVIE
+661 
-670 TKMNNDITLENYSKM
+670 
-685 VDAKKHF
+685 
-692 ATLNEELQKI
+692 
-702 NSDIRYSFNILS
+702 
-714 PSSYPDFEAKLIDGS
+714 
-729 YFSGFNS
+729 
-736 EIEIQLQE
+736 
-744 TYKNKNDTT
+744 
-753 F
+753 

>member
-59 PFQIEKEFNCTD
+59 PFQIEKEFNCADT
-71 GEWQNLLICGDN
+71 EWKNFLICGDN

-90 YENRDELIQDKVK
+90 YENRDELIRDEVK

-175 LDEIFTEFEFAEIMW
+175 LDEIFAEFEFAEIMW

-247 EGTPGGPNAKRYL
+247 EGTPGGPNAKRCL

-265 DNPDFTK
+265 DNPNFTK
-272 QQAINYANETRK
+272 QQAIDYANETRK

-378 RLLTMGRQA
+378 RLLTMGVQA
-387 EPFCLVN
+387 KPFCLVN

-407 KEKYYTFV
+407 KEKYYNFV
-415 LDLFHIDRKKY
+415 LDLFHIDKKKY
-426 RINGITVDG
+426 SINGIPVDG

-441 VKVFTIVNQYRSRKN
+441 VKVFTFQDFEDNT
-456 EAIIRNMSNELV
+456 AIDIGYLNELHTQIGGKIGKRFYLIAPEMNV
-468 FNNGETEMDKL
+468 DIIGDYYKIGDVKYYLLRIPYQVIAELHKLEFKKLQQPNNKEKVNSIENSVGFYFNEMPEVKTHLECDDK
-479 PTFKEIVAF
+479 K
-488 IKKSMQ
+488 
-494 EANISGNELT
+494 ANIVIESVASPYIKLDKHNKVIEDILAMVLIDSSDNNNFIMQDVFFADDIKTDNGYLVTIDKSGLLSKRIKVIYIDIFGNE
-504 AVNIEKING
+504 
-513 KFTGLLRKKRTSA
+513 F
-526 GFESKVKGPIS
+526 
-537 MNTTDMERSSARYSS
+537 
-552 LRNGVVVFY
+552 
-561 TNSYDT
+561 
-567 EISADEKEVLDQFR
+567 KEVL
-581 DDFPGKLFKQKN
+581 
-593 VFDFKTP
+593 
-600 LNIVFTTRDPEFKF
+600 
-614 VEVLTKTSVAQKID
+614 EV
-628 AWVKS
+628 
-633 RDVGFYK
+633 
-640 ISYLLKRGSHP
+640 
-651 KEFNPDFFIK
+651 
-661 VGNRIAVIE
+661 
-670 TKMNNDITLENYSKM
+670 
-685 VDAKKHF
+685 
-692 ATLNEELQKI
+692 
-702 NSDIRYSFNILS
+702 
-714 PSSYPDFEAKLIDGS
+714 
-729 YFSGFNS
+729 
-736 EIEIQLQE
+736 
-744 TYKNKNDTT
+744 
-753 F
+753 

>member
-14 KSGKSLPSS
+14 KSGKSLPTS

-59 PFQIEKEFNCTD
+59 PFQIEKEFNCAD
-71 GEWQNLLICGDN
+71 AKWKNLLICGDN

-90 YENRDELIQDKVK
+90 YENRDELIKDKVK

-247 EGTPGGPNAKRYL
+247 EGTPGGPNAKRCL

-265 DNPDFTK
+265 DNPNFTK
-272 QQAINYANETRK
+272 QQAIDYANETRK

-294 KDLAK
+294 KELAK

-378 RLLTMGRQA
+378 RLLTMERQA

-394 AGCYNLNAVFELE
+394 AGCYNLDAVFDLE
-407 KEKYYTFV
+407 KEKYYNFV

-426 RINGITVDG
+426 SINGIPVDG

-441 VKVFTIVNQYRSRKN
+441 VKVFTFQDFEDNT
-456 EAIIRNMSNELV
+456 AIDIGYLNELHTQIGGKIGKRFYLIAPEMNVDIIGDYYKIGDVKYYLLRIPYQVIAELHKLEFKKLQQPNNKGKVNSIENSVGFYFNEMPEVKTHLECDDKKVNIVIDSVASPYIKLDKNNRVIEDILAMVLIDSSDNNNFIMQDV
-468 FNNGETEMDKL
+468 FFADDIKTDNGYLVTIDKNGL
-479 PTFKEIVAF
+479 LSKR
-488 IKKSMQ
+488 IKV
-494 EANISGNELT
+494 IYVDIFGNE
-504 AVNIEKING
+504 
-513 KFTGLLRKKRTSA
+513 F
-526 GFESKVKGPIS
+526 
-537 MNTTDMERSSARYSS
+537 
-552 LRNGVVVFY
+552 
-561 TNSYDT
+561 
-567 EISADEKEVLDQFR
+567 KEVL
-581 DDFPGKLFKQKN
+581 
-593 VFDFKTP
+593 
-600 LNIVFTTRDPEFKF
+600 
-614 VEVLTKTSVAQKID
+614 EV
-628 AWVKS
+628 
-633 RDVGFYK
+633 
-640 ISYLLKRGSHP
+640 
-651 KEFNPDFFIK
+651 
-661 VGNRIAVIE
+661 
-670 TKMNNDITLENYSKM
+670 
-685 VDAKKHF
+685 
-692 ATLNEELQKI
+692 
-702 NSDIRYSFNILS
+702 
-714 PSSYPDFEAKLIDGS
+714 
-729 YFSGFNS
+729 
-736 EIEIQLQE
+736 
-744 TYKNKNDTT
+744 
-753 F
+753 

>member
-59 PFQIEKEFNCTD
+59 PFQIEKEFNCAD
-71 GEWQNLLICGDN
+71 AEWKNLLICGDN

-90 YENRDELIQDKVK
+90 YENRDELIKDKVK
-103 GKVKLIYIDPPF
+103 GRVKLIYIDPPF

-175 LDEIFTEFEFAEIMW
+175 LDEIFAEFEFAEIMW

-210 YKAKGATFNP
+210 YKAKEATFNP

-247 EGTPGGPNAKRYL
+247 EGTPGGPNAKRCL

-265 DNPDFTK
+265 DNPNFTK
-272 QQAINYANETRK
+272 QQAIDYANETRK

-294 KDLAK
+294 KELAK

-394 AGCYNLNAVFELE
+394 AGCYNLDAVFELE
-407 KEKYYTFV
+407 KEKYYNFV

-426 RINGITVDG
+426 SINGIPVDG

-441 VKVFTIVNQYRSRKN
+441 VKVFTFQDFEDNT
-456 EAIIRNMSNELV
+456 AIDIGYLNELHTQIGGKIGKRFYLIAPEMNVDIIGDYYKIGDVKYYLLRIPYQVIAELHKLEFKKLQQPNNKEKVNSIENSVGFYFNEMPEVKTHLECDDKKVNIVIDSVASPYIKLDKNNKVIEDILAMVLIDSSDNNNFIMQDV
-468 FNNGETEMDKL
+468 FFADDIKTDNGYLVTIDKNGL
-479 PTFKEIVAF
+479 LSKR
-488 IKKSMQ
+488 IKVVY
-494 EANISGNELT
+494 IDIFGNE
-504 AVNIEKING
+504 
-513 KFTGLLRKKRTSA
+513 F
-526 GFESKVKGPIS
+526 
-537 MNTTDMERSSARYSS
+537 
-552 LRNGVVVFY
+552 
-561 TNSYDT
+561 
-567 EISADEKEVLDQFR
+567 KEVL
-581 DDFPGKLFKQKN
+581 
-593 VFDFKTP
+593 
-600 LNIVFTTRDPEFKF
+600 
-614 VEVLTKTSVAQKID
+614 EV
-628 AWVKS
+628 
-633 RDVGFYK
+633 
-640 ISYLLKRGSHP
+640 
-651 KEFNPDFFIK
+651 
-661 VGNRIAVIE
+661 
-670 TKMNNDITLENYSKM
+670 
-685 VDAKKHF
+685 
-692 ATLNEELQKI
+692 
-702 NSDIRYSFNILS
+702 
-714 PSSYPDFEAKLIDGS
+714 
-729 YFSGFNS
+729 
-736 EIEIQLQE
+736 
-744 TYKNKNDTT
+744 
-753 F
+753 

>member
-59 PFQIEKEFNCTD
+59 PFQIEKEFNCAD
-71 GEWQNLLICGDN
+71 AEWKNLLICGDN

-90 YENRDELIQDKVK
+90 YENRDELIKDKVK

-175 LDEIFTEFEFAEIMW
+175 LDEIFAEFEFAEIIW

-247 EGTPGGPNAKRYL
+247 EGTPGGPNAKRCL

-272 QQAINYANETRK
+272 QQAIDYANETRK

-350 TTLVAAEKLGR
+350 TTLVAAKKLGR

-441 VKVFTIVNQYRSRKN
+441 VKVFTFQDFEDNT
-456 EAIIRNMSNELV
+456 AIDVGYLNELHAQIGGKIGKRFYLIAPEMNV
-468 FNNGETEMDKL
+468 DIIGDYYKIDDVKYYLLRIPYQVIAELHKLEFKKLQQPNNKEKVNSIENSVGFYFNEMPEVKTHLECDDK
-479 PTFKEIVAF
+479 K
-488 IKKSMQ
+488 
-494 EANISGNELT
+494 ANIVIDSVASPYIKLDKNNKVIEEILAMVLIDSSDNNNFIMQDVFFADDIKTENGYLVTINKSSLLSKRIKVIYIDIFGNE
-504 AVNIEKING
+504 
-513 KFTGLLRKKRTSA
+513 F
-526 GFESKVKGPIS
+526 
-537 MNTTDMERSSARYSS
+537 
-552 LRNGVVVFY
+552 
-561 TNSYDT
+561 
-567 EISADEKEVLDQFR
+567 KEVL
-581 DDFPGKLFKQKN
+581 
-593 VFDFKTP
+593 
-600 LNIVFTTRDPEFKF
+600 
-614 VEVLTKTSVAQKID
+614 EV
-628 AWVKS
+628 
-633 RDVGFYK
+633 
-640 ISYLLKRGSHP
+640 
-651 KEFNPDFFIK
+651 
-661 VGNRIAVIE
+661 
-670 TKMNNDITLENYSKM
+670 
-685 VDAKKHF
+685 
-692 ATLNEELQKI
+692 
-702 NSDIRYSFNILS
+702 
-714 PSSYPDFEAKLIDGS
+714 
-729 YFSGFNS
+729 
-736 EIEIQLQE
+736 
-744 TYKNKNDTT
+744 
-753 F
+753 

>member
-1 MDNTMIDNIVSIL
+1 MDITMIDNIVSIL

-29 PVNNKEYTL
+29 PINNKEYTL

-59 PFQIEKEFNCTD
+59 PFQIEKEFNCVD
-71 GEWQNLLICGDN
+71 AEWKNLLICGDN

-90 YENRDELIQDKVK
+90 YENRDELIKDKVK

-175 LDEIFTEFEFAEIMW
+175 LDEIFAEFEFAEIMW

-247 EGTPGGPNAKRYL
+247 EGTPGGPNAKRCL

-265 DNPDFTK
+265 DNPNFTK
-272 QQAINYANETRK
+272 EQAIDYANETRK

-378 RLLTMGRQA
+378 RLLTTGVQA
-387 EPFCLVN
+387 KPFCLVN

-407 KEKYYTFV
+407 KEKYYNFV
-415 LDLFHIDRKKY
+415 LDLFHIDKKKY
-426 RINGITVDG
+426 SINGIPVDG

-441 VKVFTIVNQYRSRKN
+441 VKVFTFQDFEDNT
-456 EAIIRNMSNELV
+456 AIDIGYLNELHTQIGGKIGKRFYLIAPEMNVDIIGDYYKIGDVKYYLLRIPYQVIAELHKLEFKKLQQPNNKEKVNSIENSVGFYFNEMPEVKTHLECDDKKVNIVIDSVASPYIKLDKNNKVIEDILAMVLIDSSDNNNFIMQDV
-468 FNNGETEMDKL
+468 FFADDIKTDSGYFVTIDKSGL
-479 PTFKEIVAF
+479 LSKR
-488 IKKSMQ
+488 IKV
-494 EANISGNELT
+494 IYIDIFGNE
-504 AVNIEKING
+504 
-513 KFTGLLRKKRTSA
+513 F
-526 GFESKVKGPIS
+526 
-537 MNTTDMERSSARYSS
+537 
-552 LRNGVVVFY
+552 
-561 TNSYDT
+561 
-567 EISADEKEVLDQFR
+567 KEVL
-581 DDFPGKLFKQKN
+581 
-593 VFDFKTP
+593 
-600 LNIVFTTRDPEFKF
+600 
-614 VEVLTKTSVAQKID
+614 EV
-628 AWVKS
+628 
-633 RDVGFYK
+633 
-640 ISYLLKRGSHP
+640 
-651 KEFNPDFFIK
+651 
-661 VGNRIAVIE
+661 
-670 TKMNNDITLENYSKM
+670 
-685 VDAKKHF
+685 
-692 ATLNEELQKI
+692 
-702 NSDIRYSFNILS
+702 
-714 PSSYPDFEAKLIDGS
+714 
-729 YFSGFNS
+729 
-736 EIEIQLQE
+736 
-744 TYKNKNDTT
+744 
-753 F
+753 

>member
-1 MDNTMIDNIVSIL
+1 MDNVVVENIISIL
-14 KSGKSLPSS
+14 QSGKSLPSS

-59 PFQIEKEFNCTD
+59 PFQIEKEFNCAD
-71 GEWQNLLICGDN
+71 AEWKNLLICGDN
-83 YQALKTI
+83 YQALKTM
-90 YENRDELIQDKVK
+90 YENRDELIKDKVK

-175 LDEIFTEFEFAEIMW
+175 LDEIFAEFEFAEIMW

-247 EGTPGGPNAKRYL
+247 EGTPGGPNAKRCL

-265 DNPDFTK
+265 DDPNFTK
-272 QQAINYANETRK
+272 QQAIDYANETRK

-378 RLLTMGRQA
+378 RLLTTGGQ
-387 EPFCLVN
+387 EKPFCLVN
-394 AGCYNLNAVFELE
+394 AGCYNLNSVFELE
-407 KEKYYTFV
+407 KEKYYNFV

-426 RINGITVDG
+426 SINGIPVDG

-441 VKVFTIVNQYRSRKN
+441 VKVFTFQDFEDNT
-456 EAIIRNMSNELV
+456 AIDVGYLNELHTQIGGKIGKRFYLIAPEMNV
-468 FNNGETEMDKL
+468 DIIGDYYKIGDVKYYLLRIPYQVIAELHKLEFKKLQQPNNKEKVNSIENSVGFYFNEMPEVKTHLECDDK
-479 PTFKEIVAF
+479 K
-488 IKKSMQ
+488 
-494 EANISGNELT
+494 ANIVIDSVVSPYIKLDKNNKVIDEILAMVLIDSSDNNNFIMQDVFFADDIKNDNGYLVTIDKSNLLSKRIKVIYIDIFGNE
-504 AVNIEKING
+504 
-513 KFTGLLRKKRTSA
+513 F
-526 GFESKVKGPIS
+526 
-537 MNTTDMERSSARYSS
+537 
-552 LRNGVVVFY
+552 
-561 TNSYDT
+561 
-567 EISADEKEVLDQFR
+567 KEVL
-581 DDFPGKLFKQKN
+581 
-593 VFDFKTP
+593 
-600 LNIVFTTRDPEFKF
+600 
-614 VEVLTKTSVAQKID
+614 EV
-628 AWVKS
+628 
-633 RDVGFYK
+633 
-640 ISYLLKRGSHP
+640 
-651 KEFNPDFFIK
+651 
-661 VGNRIAVIE
+661 
-670 TKMNNDITLENYSKM
+670 
-685 VDAKKHF
+685 
-692 ATLNEELQKI
+692 
-702 NSDIRYSFNILS
+702 
-714 PSSYPDFEAKLIDGS
+714 
-729 YFSGFNS
+729 
-736 EIEIQLQE
+736 
-744 TYKNKNDTT
+744 
-753 F
+753 

>member
-1 MDNTMIDNIVSIL
+1 MDNVVVENIISIL
-14 KSGKSLPSS
+14 QSGKSLPSS

-59 PFQIEKEFNCTD
+59 PFQIEKEFNCSD
-71 GEWQNLLICGDN
+71 AKWKNLLICGDN
-83 YQALKTI
+83 YQALKTM
-90 YENRDELIQDKVK
+90 YENKDELIKDKVK

-175 LDEIFTEFEFAEIMW
+175 LDEIFAEFEFAEIMW

-247 EGTPGGPNAKRYL
+247 EGTPGGPNAKRCL

-265 DNPDFTK
+265 DNPNFTK
-272 QQAINYANETRK
+272 QQAIDYANETRK
-284 QTAWSVWIGK
+284 QPAWSVWIGK

-378 RLLTMGRQA
+378 RLLITGVQA
-387 EPFCLVN
+387 KPFCLVN
-394 AGCYNLNAVFELE
+394 AGCYNLNSVFELE
-407 KEKYYTFV
+407 KEKYYNFV

-426 RINGITVDG
+426 SINGIPVDG

-441 VKVFTIVNQYRSRKN
+441 VKVFTFQDFDDNT
-456 EAIIRNMSNELV
+456 AIDVGYLNELHTQI
-468 FNNGETEMDKL
+468 G
-479 PTFKEIVAF
+479 
-488 IKKSMQ
+488 S
-494 EANISGNELT
+494 
-504 AVNIEKING
+504 KIG
-513 KFTGLLRKKRTSA
+513 
-526 GFESKVKGPIS
+526 
-537 MNTTDMERSSARYSS
+537 
-552 LRNGVVVFY
+552 
-561 TNSYDT
+561 
-567 EISADEKEVLDQFR
+567 
-581 DDFPGKLFKQKN
+581 
-593 VFDFKTP
+593 
-600 LNIVFTTRDPEFKF
+600 
-614 VEVLTKTSVAQKID
+614 
-628 AWVKS
+628 
-633 RDVGFYK
+633 
-640 ISYLLKRGSHP
+640 
-651 KEFNPDFFIK
+651 
-661 VGNRIAVIE
+661 
-670 TKMNNDITLENYSKM
+670 
-685 VDAKKHF
+685 
-692 ATLNEELQKI
+692 
-702 NSDIRYSFNILS
+702 
-714 PSSYPDFEAKLIDGS
+714 
-729 YFSGFNS
+729 
-736 EIEIQLQE
+736 
-744 TYKNKNDTT
+744 
-753 F
+753 